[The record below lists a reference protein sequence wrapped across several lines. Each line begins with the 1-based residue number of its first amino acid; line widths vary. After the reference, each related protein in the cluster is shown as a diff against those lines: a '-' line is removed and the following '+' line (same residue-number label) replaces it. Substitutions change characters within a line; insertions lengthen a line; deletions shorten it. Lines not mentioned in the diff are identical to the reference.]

1 MNTVRFT
8 VLLCLLLS
16 SGKTWAE
23 RKALLIGNADYRGKK
38 ADLANP
44 VRDVRLLST
53 VLQEA
58 GFRTTVIKNATESK
72 LKDALNKFAE
82 NLSARDDAFVYYSG
96 HGIAI
101 EGKNYLLGVRFNATN
116 PVDALARHS
125 DIYPVNQL
133 VKRLEIT
140 GARLR
145 VVVIDACRAEPFT
158 KARGWQ
164 TSKTSED
171 TYKGFEPVARTPV
184 GKGTLVAFAAA
195 GKEQASDLFSNK
207 VKNGPYAY
215 ALSQQIRTPGADIL
229 HVFTDLGEQV
239 RGLTKNKQSPEFL
252 SNLRGRFY
260 FTAPIQIQ
268 PKPSKERSTV
278 TPRTPKGMVQVPGG
292 RFFMG
297 CNEKVDK
304 ECNDDEKPGRTV
316 SVKTF
321 FIDRTEV
328 TVEAYTECVKAG
340 ECSDYHLT
348 GIEWKDVPGWNDK
361 LFTKSEHCNLGKR
374 GRKKHPIN
382 CVDWNQA
389 SEFCAWKG
397 KRLPTE
403 AEWEKAA
410 RGTDGR
416 KYPWG
421 NQQVTCDY
429 AILNDGGDGCGRI
442 STWPVGSKPAG
453 KSPYGALDMVG
464 NVWEWTDSWLDES
477 ERKYRVIRGGAWSNV
492 RAFARASLRYGY
504 IPGNRRFNVGFRCAR
519 AAD

>member
-82 NLSARDDAFVYYSG
+82 NLSSRDDAFVYYSG

-145 VVVIDACRAEPFT
+145 VVVIDACRDEPFT
-158 KARGWQ
+158 KAKGWQ
-164 TSKTSED
+164 TSRTSED

-184 GKGTLVAFAAA
+184 GRGTLVAFAAA
-195 GKEQASDLFSNK
+195 GKEQALDLFSNK

-229 HVFTDLGEQV
+229 HVFTNLGEQV

-260 FTAPIQIQ
+260 FTAPIRIQ
-268 PKPSKERSTV
+268 PKPSKKRSTV
-278 TPRTPKGMVQVPGG
+278 TPRTSKGMVQVPGG

-297 CNEKVDK
+297 CNEKVDD
-304 ECNDDEKPGRTV
+304 ECDDDEKPGRTV

-328 TVEAYTECVKAG
+328 TVEAYAECVRAG

-348 GIEWKDVPGWNDK
+348 GIEWKDMGID
-361 LFTKSEHCNLGKR
+361 FIKSEYCNWGKR
-374 GRKKHPIN
+374 GREKHPIN

-389 SEFCAWKG
+389 SKFCAWKG

-410 RGTDGR
+410 RGTDGQ

-421 NQQVTCDY
+421 NQKVSCRY
-429 AILNDGGDGCGRI
+429 AVIDDGGNGCGRD
-442 STWPVGSKPAG
+442 STWPVGSKLAG

-464 NVWEWTDSWLDES
+464 NVWEWTDSWWDES
-477 ERKYRVIRGGAWSNV
+477 ERKNRVIRGGSWCYRPA
-492 RAFARASLRYGY
+492 RARASFRGRRT
-504 IPGNRRFNVGFRCAR
+504 PGPRDSNVGFRCLS
-519 AAD
+519 DHSEF